1 MVNFLL
7 FLLKLLLKLIRISSK
22 KQGVTVFF
30 FLTPCANQ
38 EYAISNQQVMK
49 RRINF
54 IQPLLIFI
62 LMQVAWIS
70 LLGLWIYWYV
80 SNYIIISQ
88 VGKRLVPTINA
99 SPKSQLFAL
108 IIGLFLLVLIL
119 AGFYFIFIFL
129 TRQININRLYE
140 TFIANFTHE
149 LKSPLASIQLYLETL
164 QRRDVPKE
172 KQREF
177 VDQMFADTQRLKQVI
192 DSILDISQIEQKKKI
207 FDLKP
212 QPIQST
218 ITDLIDN
225 CMERFKLDSRSLIVK
240 GKVKGYW
247 LVDQAAMQMVF
258 SNLLDNALKY
268 SPAKKP
274 ITIRLLDE
282 TQQFCIEFIDQ
293 GVGIEKEAQKHIFQK
308 FYRVTAPYMPDIRGT
323 GLGLYL
329 VKEIVKAHFGQ
340 ITVRSEGLNKGTTF
354 KLCFPMKKSLK
365 EYKTL
370 MGKH

>member
-1 MVNFLL
+1 
-7 FLLKLLLKLIRISSK
+7 
-22 KQGVTVFF
+22 
-30 FLTPCANQ
+30 
-38 EYAISNQQVMK
+38 MK

-54 IQPLLIFI
+54 IHPLLIFI
-62 LMQVAWIS
+62 FMQVAWIS

-80 SNYIIISQ
+80 SNYIIINQ
-88 VGKRLVPTINA
+88 VGQRLVPTVTA
-99 SPKSQLFAL
+99 SPRTQLFAL
-108 IIGLFLLVLIL
+108 IFGLFLLVFIL
-119 AGFYFIFIFL
+119 AGFYFIFIYL

-164 QRRDVPKE
+164 QRRDVSKE

-177 VDQMFADTQRLKQVI
+177 VDQMLNDTQRLKQVI

-218 ITDLIDN
+218 VNSLLNN
-225 CMERFKLDSRSLIVK
+225 CKERFKLDREALIVK

-268 SPAKKP
+268 SPDHTP
-274 ITIRLLDE
+274 VTIRLLQE
-282 TQQFCIEFIDQ
+282 KQRFCIEFIDQ
-293 GVGIEKEAQKHIFQK
+293 GIGIEKEAQKHIFQK
-308 FYRVTAPYMPDIRGT
+308 FYRVSAPYMPDIRGT

-340 ITVRSEGLNKGTTF
+340 ITVKSEGINKGTTF
-354 KLCFPMKKSLK
+354 RLCFPLKRTLK
-365 EYKTL
+365 EFKSETEKL
-370 MGKH
+370 